1 MAGLFGVA
9 DSFGGQVKKLFNP
22 SDVQIGNAVFT
33 LHQQWTFVIVIIGL
47 IFSSSNNYLNKDAII
62 CKGGDSYV
70 NNFCFLH
77 GSSHIAK
84 ELQGEISTDAS
95 CINKDEVDANGDK
108 VRTTHY
114 YIWLPFVLAI
124 VAIITKLPWIL
135 WKNVLERGLMKKLV
149 ADMDQDGSKTAERIL
164 AVVRGRNS
172 NSGIYNFGF
181 AFCEFLNIVVVIV
194 SMSILNALLN
204 GEFSSYGTN
213 VQTYMSFVPNPN
225 LFEQTAPPNPMCHLF
240 PTEVSCNV
248 RSGGI
253 TGGDNKENVL
263 CLLPNNVFYQ
273 YFFLILWWW
282 YVVLLSISC
291 VGLVFRLLQ
300 IFLPKFGRMQLNSML
315 GAMGLSENQ
324 LRKEKLTTSAT
335 FLLLRLVRNLK
346 GSQVIKLFEA
356 MEQNKQMS
364 QQKDFTEE
372 SL

>member
-22 SDVQIGNAVFT
+22 SDVKIGNAVFT

-62 CKGGDSYV
+62 CKGGDSYT

-164 AVVRGRNS
+164 SVVRGRNS

-225 LFEQTAPPNPMCHLF
+225 LPEQESPANPMCHLF

-248 RSGGI
+248 KSGGI
-253 TGGDNKENVL
+253 TFGANKDNVL

-300 IFLPKFGRMQLNSML
+300 IFLPKFGRLVSFLNIL
-315 GAMGLSENQ
+315 ED
-324 LRKEKLTTSAT
+324 
-335 FLLLRLVRNLK
+335 VWHNLN
-346 GSQVIKLFEA
+346 F
-356 MEQNKQMS
+356 
-364 QQKDFTEE
+364 
-372 SL
+372 

>member
-1 MAGLFGVA
+1 MG
-9 DSFGGQVKKLFNP
+9 
-22 SDVQIGNAVFT
+22 
-33 LHQQWTFVIVIIGL
+33 TFVIIFIGL
-47 IFSSSNNYLNKDAII
+47 LFSMGNNYLNKDAII
-62 CKGGDSYV
+62 CHGGSDYV
-70 NNFCFLH
+70 NNFCYLH
-77 GSSHIAK
+77 GSSHVPQALQA
-84 ELQGEISTDAS
+84 ELSSSS
-95 CINKDEVDANGDK
+95 CIREDEGGEDQDK

-124 VAIITKLPWIL
+124 IATLTKLPGIL
-135 WKNVLERGLMKKLV
+135 WKNILERGIMKKMV
-149 ADMDQDGSKTAERIL
+149 TDMNEDGSKTVHRIHK
-164 AVVRGRNS
+164 VGRGGKTS
-172 NSGIYNFGF
+172 FVQAMIYNFGF
-181 AFCEFLNIVVVIV
+181 AFCEVLNLVVILISQ
-194 SMSILNALLN
+194 SMLNSLFN
-204 GEFSSYGTN
+204 DEYSSYGVN
-213 VQTYMSFVPNPN
+213 VQTFRSFVPNEN
-225 LFEQTAPPNPMCHLF
+225 LPELTSPANPMCHLF
-240 PTEVSCNV
+240 PTEVSCSV
-248 RSGGI
+248 KTGGI
-253 TGGDNKENVL
+253 GGNTNKGNIL

-315 GAMGLSENQ
+315 GAMGLAENQ

-356 MEQNKQMS
+356 MEQNTKMS

>member
-1 MAGLFGVA
+1 MICH
-9 DSFGGQVKKLFNP
+9 GG
-22 SDVQIGNAVFT
+22 
-33 LHQQWTFVIVIIGL
+33 
-47 IFSSSNNYLNKDAII
+47 SSYI
-62 CKGGDSYV
+62 

-77 GSSHIAK
+77 GSSHVPRALQA
-84 ELQGEISTDAS
+84 ELSSSTS
-95 CINKDEVDANGDK
+95 CISEDEGGEDQDRI
-108 VRTTHY
+108 RTTHY

-225 LFEQTAPPNPMCHLF
+225 LYEQTPPANPMCHLF

-248 RSGGI
+248 KSGGI
-253 TGGDNKENVL
+253 TRGANKDNVL

-356 MEQNKQMS
+356 MEENTKMS
-364 QQKDFTEE
+364 QQKDFTE
-372 SL
+372 